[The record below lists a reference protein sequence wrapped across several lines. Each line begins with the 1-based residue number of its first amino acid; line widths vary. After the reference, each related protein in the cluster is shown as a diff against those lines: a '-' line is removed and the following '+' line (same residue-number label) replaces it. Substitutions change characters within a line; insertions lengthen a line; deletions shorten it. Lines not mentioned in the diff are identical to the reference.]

1 MTAGAMDIQ
10 TGQARWVRTV
20 RALLVAGAAT
30 ALLVS
35 AARAARGIP
44 GETSIAVNHV
54 SGVWTGLA
62 VDFAGG
68 ELYRPLISDAG
79 YGGTR
84 FFPLHFVLH
93 GLLIRAGL
101 GPLAAGHLVTGIALL
116 ALLAGAFLFFR
127 RSDVSPGMAAAGALL
142 LLANAPVDGAL
153 VTIRGDLLAAALNV
167 CGLAVALRP
176 RAALGA
182 ALLFALAILTKQTA
196 VPGLAAAA
204 LALFFAGERR
214 RAVKLVVSTA
224 LSVSVGL
231 VAVQVASD
239 GRFLQS
245 MLACSTA
252 GATLAKLVRAPI
264 NMFNSS
270 IAPDGFLV
278 LLGIAALFA
287 VPAAALRNV
296 PALFLLATAAVTVPL
311 FGFPGI
317 AENHFLELDL
327 AVVIFVFAESSRHRL
342 LPAFFQGALVVS
354 VLLFCIS
361 VSLRPVERLRE
372 TAAAAIA
379 ETRSGSGPLLAENA
393 WIPVLAGERPFL
405 IDAFMFKTVA
415 DRQPEIREDLLR
427 RLRQRF
433 FRGVILDVDVLDR
446 GEFAGWYRNTHFG
459 PGFTE
464 ALLGNYHLVARH
476 GDKLF
481 VYRPDER

>member
-224 LSVSVGL
+224 LCVSVGL

-252 GATLAKLVRAPI
+252 AATLAKLVRAPI

-287 VPAAALRNV
+287 VPAAARRNV

-327 AVVIFVFAESSRHRL
+327 AVVIFVFAES
-342 LPAFFQGALVVS
+342 
-354 VLLFCIS
+354 
-361 VSLRPVERLRE
+361 
-372 TAAAAIA
+372 
-379 ETRSGSGPLLAENA
+379 
-393 WIPVLAGERPFL
+393 
-405 IDAFMFKTVA
+405 
-415 DRQPEIREDLLR
+415 
-427 RLRQRF
+427 
-433 FRGVILDVDVLDR
+433 
-446 GEFAGWYRNTHFG
+446 
-459 PGFTE
+459 
-464 ALLGNYHLVARH
+464 
-476 GDKLF
+476 
-481 VYRPDER
+481 